1 MVVFSDLFEVILDVL
16 LSHFR
21 TIELN
26 VNIYI
31 YVYLSVNVCSDTQHR
46 RHPVSMEL
54 KEFVI
59 FQLFRCIRDIKGK
72 F

>member
-1 MVVFSDLFEVILDVL
+1 MVSFSNRFEAVLDVL

-31 YVYLSVNVCSDTQHR
+31 HVYHSIKICTAIQHL
-46 RHPVSMEL
+46 RHFVSMEL

-59 FQLFRCIRDIKGK
+59 FSII
-72 F
+72 